1 MATLLPLAT
10 INVSLI
16 LSIIYILSILLSDE
30 VFFSNKKILGIKRPN
45 YINFESFLGFFP

>member
-16 LSIIYILSILLSDE
+16 LSIIYILSILLFE
-30 VFFSNKKILGIKRPN
+30 IFFSNKKILDIKRPN
-45 YINFESFLGFFP
+45 YIYFESLLGFFP